1 MEREIILQCRGL
13 CRFTE
18 GTDKPKDEA
27 CSAHGNVCSAE
38 GRQIARNNLSNTSK
52 NRQISVEHLVDAHLT
67 AILEVLVKLIQ
78 QYLEGNSTLYFN
90 LGWF

>member
-1 MEREIILQCRGL
+1 MEREIFLQCRGL

-18 GTDKPKDEA
+18 GTDKPKDKA
-27 CSAHGNVCSAE
+27 CSAHGG
-38 GRQIARNNLSNTSK
+38 GRQIARNNLSKASK

-67 AILEVLVKLIQ
+67 DILEVLVKLIQ

-90 LGWF
+90 SGWF